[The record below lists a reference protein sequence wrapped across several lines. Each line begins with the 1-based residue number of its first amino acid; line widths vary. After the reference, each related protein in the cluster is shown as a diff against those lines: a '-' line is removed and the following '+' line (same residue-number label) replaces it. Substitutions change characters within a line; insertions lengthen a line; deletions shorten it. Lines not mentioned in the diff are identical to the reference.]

1 MLKNLINL
9 FYPMA
14 CAGCGDPLSDSELTA
29 CIQCRHDLPFTLHH
43 LNPDNEAF
51 KKFYGRLPLEHASSL
66 LYFHKKGVV
75 QGLIHN
81 LKYQKRQDVGTMLG
95 QMYAHDLQQVAAL
108 QSVTDVIPVPLHKK
122 RLRRR
127 GYNQAE
133 TFGRALANG
142 LGVPY
147 RDTLLLKTANTK
159 TQTKKNRTERAA
171 SVEDAFSIDAG
182 EGLLSRHFLLVDDV
196 MTTGATLEACGRVL
210 LTLPGA
216 RLSVVTMA
224 FAH

>member
-1 MLKNLINL
+1 MFKNLINL
-9 FYPMA
+9 FYPTA
-14 CAGCGDPLSDSELTA
+14 CAGCGDPLSDSEMTA
-29 CIQCRHDLPFTLHH
+29 CIRCRHELPFTLHH

-66 LYFHKKGVV
+66 LYFHKDGVV

-95 QMYAHDLQQVAAL
+95 QLYAHDLKEVQAL
-108 QSVTDVIPVPLHKK
+108 LTVTDVIPVPLHKK
-122 RLRRR
+122 RLRQR

-133 TFGRALANG
+133 TFGRALAHG
-142 LGVPY
+142 LGVCY
-147 RDTLLLKTANTK
+147 RDNLLVKTSHTK
-159 TQTKKNRTERAA
+159 TQTKKNRAERAA
-171 SVEDAFSIDAG
+171 SVEAAFALNADENFSG
-182 EGLLSRHFLLVDDV
+182 RHFLLVDDV
-196 MTTGATLEACGRVL
+196 MTTGATLEACGRML

-216 RLSVVTMA
+216 RVSVVTMA